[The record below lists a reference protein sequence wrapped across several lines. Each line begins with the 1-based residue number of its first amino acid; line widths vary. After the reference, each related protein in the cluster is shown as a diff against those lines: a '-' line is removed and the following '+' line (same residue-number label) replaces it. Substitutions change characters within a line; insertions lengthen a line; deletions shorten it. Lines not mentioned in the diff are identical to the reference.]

1 MTNESFEIIQENKL
15 GSQSTQIAQQNNY
28 YGMDYQNTKSLCQDL
43 IRSELEKYKSDAEQ
57 LAKERDEKFL
67 STLFEKLHR
76 EKIDDNSMCEE
87 FKNPDMQYTF
97 VEAQKAYIR
106 LGTPELET
114 ILSNLLVD
122 RAKESDRTLLQIA
135 LAEAVSV
142 VPMLLPS
149 QLDIL
154 ALCFRLRYT
163 RNNMINSLSTFFKY
177 IQEEILPHVP
187 HSIDKMSSFQ
197 HLVYTKTASIDIGE
211 ISLEN
216 IFIETYGGLF
226 LSGYVPE
233 ELNDV
238 IQKYPNFLYDVYRI
252 NPKSKLIP

>member
-43 IRSELEKYKSDAEQ
+43 IKNELEKYKSDAEQ
-57 LAKERDEKFL
+57 LAKERNEKFL
-67 STLFEKLHR
+67 STLFEKLHK

-97 VEAQKAYIR
+97 FEAQKAYIR
-106 LGTPELET
+106 LGTPELEN

-122 RAKESDRTLLQIA
+122 RTKESNRTLLQIA
-135 LAEAVSV
+135 LAEAVNA

-154 ALCFRLRYT
+154 ALCFLLRYT
-163 RNNMINSLSTFFKY
+163 LNNKIVICK
-177 IQEEILPHVP
+177 
-187 HSIDKMSSFQ
+187 
-197 HLVYTKTASIDIGE
+197 KT
-211 ISLEN
+211 
-216 IFIETYGGLF
+216 
-226 LSGYVPE
+226 
-233 ELNDV
+233 
-238 IQKYPNFLYDVYRI
+238 
-252 NPKSKLIP
+252 